1 VSTYIN
7 APRVNSKAQ
16 LRVPFHEIAP
26 LVPRVL
32 HAGIMSSPYFASGSS
47 SLLIQSDESRKQ
59 AQNREICYKK
69 LKELLVQVYEDTVP
83 GETSEEQKE
92 KVKNLKEFEKE
103 ARLKTKK
110 KLSSKKASRSKRPDD

>member
-1 VSTYIN
+1 
-7 APRVNSKAQ
+7 
-16 LRVPFHEIAP
+16 
-26 LVPRVL
+26 
-32 HAGIMSSPYFASGSS
+32 MSSPYFASGSS